1 MHDQI
6 PNTPA
11 RLHPRDLVT
20 ITLGRLVGVADP
32 RLFGSFVEHL
42 GRGVYGGIYDP
53 GHPTATPEG
62 FRGDVLELVRELGVT
77 VVRYPGGNFVSG
89 YNWRDGIG
97 PRTERPRRLDLAWK
111 SIETNEFGTDDF
123 IAWSRAAGVEPM
135 LAVNLGLGDVT
146 SALALLE
153 YSNHPSGTT
162 LSDERRANGA
172 EDPHAVRMWCLGNEL
187 DGPWQLGHR
196 SAEDYAELAATAASA
211 MRMFDP
217 TLELVAVG
225 SSNADMETFGSW
237 EATVLTKT
245 IDLIDYIS
253 CHIYFFNDND
263 LAQFL
268 QSASKLDRFLDQVSS
283 TIEHV
288 KTVTRSTRDVKIS
301 LDEWNVWNYRAYDD
315 IKGARDFEVAPR
327 LLEEEYTLADAI
339 VVGTL
344 LQSILAHADVVSV
357 AALAQLVNV
366 IGAIRAEPDSPAWR
380 QTIFYPFAAVAASAG
395 HRIFATVSSTAN
407 VTCIVT
413 LGDDGVALV
422 HLSHTGLDSPAPLV
436 LDLDELAPISL
447 ESAHV
452 LWNDDAYATNTAD
465 DPTRV
470 APRPLDVT
478 LADGRLSITLPP
490 LSWASIRLSCRTD

>member
-1 MHDQI
+1 MREQVA
-6 PNTPA
+6 TPPA
-11 RLHPRDLVT
+11 VPRADGET
-20 ITLGRLVGVADP
+20 AFTLGRLVGVADK

-53 GHPTATPEG
+53 THASATPEG
-62 FRGDVLELVRELGVT
+62 FRADVLELVRELGVS

-97 PRTERPRRLDLAWK
+97 PRSDRPRRLDLAWK
-111 SIETNEFGTDDF
+111 SIETNEFGTDEF

-135 LAVNLGLGDVT
+135 LAINLGLGDIA

-153 YSNHPSGTT
+153 YSNFAAGTA

-172 EDPHAVRMWCLGNEL
+172 EEPHAVRMWCLGNEL

-225 SSNADMETFGSW
+225 SSNADMESFGTW
-237 EATVLTKT
+237 EATVLART
-245 IDLIDYIS
+245 IELVDFIS
-253 CHIYFFNDND
+253 CHIYFFNDGD
-263 LAQFL
+263 LAAFL
-268 QSASKLDRFLDQVSS
+268 QSSAKLDRFLEQVSS

-315 IKGARDFEVAPR
+315 IKAARDFEEAPR

-366 IGAIRAEPDSPAWR
+366 IGAIRAEPDAPAWR

-395 HRIFATVSSTAN
+395 HRVFTTSTGGVE
-407 VTCIVT
+407 VTCVVT
-413 LGDDGVALV
+413 HGEDGTALV
-422 HLSHTGLDSPAPLV
+422 HLSHIGLESSAPIH
-436 LDLDELAPISL
+436 LDLSGLAPSAVVD
-447 ESAHV
+447 AHV
-452 LWNDDAYATNTAD
+452 LWNENPYATNTAEH
-465 DPTRV
+465 PTRV
-470 APRPLDVT
+470 APRPLEVT
-478 LADGRLSITLPP
+478 LDGGHLRLTLPP